1 MKEAA
6 LKDNILK
13 KLVPDSDGLMSS
25 PDSEILA
32 LEFKTT
38 EYIIAYLVDLMAEDG
53 YVSAMK
59 TSGNTSPLSGRI
71 VSITNKG
78 MAFLEFGGYKK
89 KKSREDLADVWSIT
103 KIVAGVLNAL
113 LVLAV
118 ACWGVTTQIEAN
130 NKQNP
135 KGDGNKNLPVIL
147 SEPAKSADSLKPNYT
162 VIKQSTKQDSTIEE
176 VNK

>member
-1 MKEAA
+1 MKEAT

-13 KLVPDSDGLMSS
+13 ELVPNKDGHMSAQDSAK
-25 PDSEILA
+25 LA
-32 LEFKTT
+32 LKFKTS

-53 YVSAMK
+53 YVSAMEA
-59 TSGNTSPLSGRI
+59 SGDTSPLSGRI

-147 SEPAKSADSLKPNYT
+147 SEPNKGADSLKANNT
-162 VIKQSTKQDSTIEE
+162 VIKQSRKQDSTVQE